1 MRNASVM
8 QPRTARRG
16 PSSSHAPAA
25 SSARQSKGPIRWA
38 VAAPTARSR
47 SAPPARARWTEAG
60 SGSGRQA
67 SQSNRAVAS
76 VLVVVSE
83 AESPGS
89 DGLVAATVMTTGE
102 RLFSPLHAVRTPRP
116 FSRRLPTSPS
126 VDGEKRRVP
135 ALSEHGQR
143 TDDRMDNDKQ
153 QRDVTKGEEAPGR
166 PTMSRRQAMGR
177 FSAVAGAGVVA
188 WVVPEIL
195 VAKPAAGATLSG
207 NVSSSGSVGVST
219 SPSSSGTPGVSAD
232 TGVGADGAVDAG
244 PEGVTTAAHAGAP
257 TSLAFTG
264 LNIQRDAEIGAALVA
279 GGWAMQHWAAAAPRQ
294 STRRASGARRGRAY
308 AEGDPPR
315 GVFEHGAHARARRP
329 RRASWRDGPG
339 CRSARS

>member
-1 MRNASVM
+1 
-8 QPRTARRG
+8 
-16 PSSSHAPAA
+16 
-25 SSARQSKGPIRWA
+25 
-38 VAAPTARSR
+38 
-47 SAPPARARWTEAG
+47 
-60 SGSGRQA
+60 
-67 SQSNRAVAS
+67 
-76 VLVVVSE
+76 
-83 AESPGS
+83 
-89 DGLVAATVMTTGE
+89 
-102 RLFSPLHAVRTPRP
+102 
-116 FSRRLPTSPS
+116 
-126 VDGEKRRVP
+126 
-135 ALSEHGQR
+135 
-143 TDDRMDNDKQ
+143 MDNDKQ

-244 PEGVTTAAHAGAP
+244 PEGVTTAARAGAP

-279 GGWAMQHWAAAAPRQ
+279 GGWAMQHWASRGPKAVDAA
-294 STRRASGARRGRAY
+294 G
-308 AEGDPPR
+308 
-315 GVFEHGAHARARRP
+315 
-329 RRASWRDGPG
+329 
-339 CRSARS
+339 